1 MNGLAKAVWRMRGG
15 RRGGVVQEMRFVAKV
30 PKGISVSLERVEKD
44 PYRTVTGNEFG
55 KGSAA
60 V

>member
-1 MNGLAKAVWRMRGG
+1 MWGG
-15 RRGGVVQEMRFVAKV
+15 GRGGVVQEMRFVAKV
-30 PKGISVSLERVEKD
+30 PKGVSVSLGRVEMD

-55 KGSAA
+55 KGPAA